1 MSIVRSEGTGVSKI
15 RVEDVSFAYPDAEAL
30 RGVSIDILP
39 RQVTVLFGPARS
51 GKTTLLRLLNR
62 LCDLLEG
69 TRRSGRILLDGQDV
83 YAPEADVAEL
93 RRRVGMVFAVPIPLP
108 GTIRANITYG
118 LQLKGVRD
126 RRLLEERVE
135 GSLKAAALWD
145 EVKDR
150 LDSPAHAIS
159 GGQQQRL
166 CLARIL
172 ALEPDVVVLDN
183 PTSGLDPISTAK
195 VEASLHE
202 LKKRYTIVVVPHSV
216 QQAAR
221 IADRAAFM
229 LSGEI
234 VEVGDAV
241 EIFTRPGDTRTRDYV
256 EGRFG

>member
-1 MSIVRSEGTGVSKI
+1 VSKI
-15 RVEDVSFAYPDAEAL
+15 RVEGVSFHYPDVQALRDVSLD
-30 RGVSIDILP
+30 VWP

-62 LCDLLEG
+62 LTDLLEG
-69 TRRSGRILLDGQDV
+69 TRRSGRILLDGHDI
-83 YAPEADVAEL
+83 YAPGVDVTDL

-108 GTIRANITYG
+108 MTIRGNITYG

-126 RRLLEERVE
+126 RAVLAERVE
-135 GSLKAAALWD
+135 SSLQAAALWD

-150 LDSPAHAIS
+150 LDDPAHAIS

-172 ALEPDVVVLDN
+172 ALEPEVILLDN

-195 VEASLHE
+195 VEASLYE
-202 LKKRYTIVVVPHSV
+202 LKKRYTIVAVPHSV

-229 LSGEI
+229 LEGRV
-234 VEVGDAV
+234 VEAGTA
-241 EIFTRPGDTRTRDYV
+241 EAIFTRPKNPRTADYV